1 MPTRPLALAATALTG
16 MAGLV
21 YEVSFEKYLAILLGS
36 HSEATAAVLALFL
49 GGLAGGYALFG
60 RLTSRA
66 ARDDFR
72 LRAPTPRAR
81 LLRLYGA
88 AEAGIGVWALL
99 FPELFE
105 LVHALS
111 VALPAGG
118 GAAAFAVDVA
128 LCALLIL
135 PPTLL
140 MGATIPVLTQ
150 ALARDLEDATRIH
163 ASIYAINT
171 AGAVA
176 GSLAAG
182 YSLIPWLG
190 LAGVLR
196 AMSVV
201 NLAAGAVFV
210 WLASREREGTQVE
223 ARDVPGPE
231 AGVSVDGFWSYAM
244 VALLAGF
251 AMMALQTVVIRVGG
265 LALGASQQTFSM
277 VVAAAVACI
286 AVGSFAVSALRRI
299 PSWMLLANQWTLVA
313 MLAFLYGR
321 MPEAPYY
328 AHVLRAQFRD
338 FDSAFPFYSLLVF
351 GALLVA
357 LGPALVLSGAVL
369 PLLFHELRRRV
380 GDLGA
385 AAGRL
390 YSWNTFGS
398 LLGAILGGHVLLHW
412 FDLHHVFRIA
422 LGALILGAALLA
434 HRLYA
439 ISAGGALA
447 LFGLPG
453 AMALWLLPPW
463 DPYLIGS
470 AVIRER
476 RPQAWTGQGPQAL
489 ARDRH
494 ANWKILFADDDPT
507 STVMVVETLRSDG
520 RPVRSIFNNNK
531 SDGSAAADY
540 QTMALAGILPS
551 LFATDPTRA
560 FVIGWGT
567 GVSAGELAALDS
579 MQSVTVAE
587 ISSSALEAAPLF
599 DAANLN
605 ASLNPKIR
613 LLRSDAYRALLR
625 SEGRYDVILSEP
637 SNPWMAGVEMLYSE
651 EFLAAARDRL
661 TPGGVYVQWYHEY
674 ESDRRA
680 VELVLRTVGAV
691 FGRAAVWYG
700 GGPDYLVLG
709 FREEVRPGD
718 LARIAERAARPDYRA
733 ALGRSSLTSFPA
745 LLAHE
750 LLDPAQF
757 RAVLTTGPLHTL
769 THPRLSDLAARAFF
783 RGARAE
789 LPLLQGRRRARGPDG
804 TLFARYVAGLTGE
817 PLQVAFEEA
826 VREGCARRSDVCQLL
841 TANWRRS
848 AGSEDRIQ
856 RAIAAARASLDRF
869 GTPLQTLTPP
879 DDAER
884 AAPGPKA
891 GLDSAHKGA

>member
-1 MPTRPLALAATALTG
+1 MSTRPLALALTAATG
-16 MAGLV
+16 MAGLA

-60 RLTSRA
+60 RVTRRA
-66 ARDDFR
+66 LRGDFW

-81 LLRLYGA
+81 LLLLYGA

-99 FPELFE
+99 FPTLFS

-111 VALPAGG
+111 VAMPAG
-118 GAAAFAVDVA
+118 AAGFAIDVA

-150 ALARDLEDATRIH
+150 ALARDLDDATRIH
-163 ASIYAINT
+163 AKVYAVNT

-182 YSLIPWLG
+182 FWLIPWLG
-190 LAGVLR
+190 LPGVLR
-196 AMSVV
+196 AMSGV
-201 NLAAGAVFV
+201 NLAAGVVFA
-210 WLASREREGTQVE
+210 WLARRDNGAESAAPAASADAESEAAVEGF
-223 ARDVPGPE
+223 G
-231 AGVSVDGFWSYAM
+231 SYAA

-277 VVAAAVACI
+277 VVAAAVANI
-286 AVGSFAVSALRRI
+286 AIGSAVVSALRSI
-299 PSWMLLANQWTLVA
+299 PSFVLLANQWILVA

-328 AHVLRAQFRD
+328 AHVLRSQFRD

-351 GALLVA
+351 CGLLVM
-357 LGPALVLSGAVL
+357 LGPALLLSGAVL

-380 GDLGA
+380 GELGA
-385 AAGRL
+385 TAGRL
-390 YSWNTFGS
+390 YAWNTLGS

-412 FDLHHVFRIA
+412 FDLHHVFRFA
-422 LGALILGAALLA
+422 LGALIVGAALLA
-434 HRLYA
+434 QRLYA
-439 ISAGGALA
+439 ISWGGALA
-447 LFGLPG
+447 LFALPG
-453 AMALWLLPPW
+453 ALALWLLPPW

-489 ARDRH
+489 ANDRR
-494 ANWKILFADDDPT
+494 ASWKILYAGDDPT
-507 STVMVVETLRSDG
+507 STVMVIETQQRDG
-520 RPVRSIFNNNK
+520 RRARSIFNNNK
-531 SDGSAAADY
+531 SDGSTIGDY
-540 QTMALAGILPS
+540 PTMALAGILPS
-551 LFATDPTRA
+551 LFASDPKRA

-579 MQSVTVAE
+579 MEKVSVAE
-587 ISSSALEAAPLF
+587 ISAGVLEAAPLF
-599 DAANLN
+599 DSANLN
-605 ASLNPKIR
+605 ASQHPKIEIV
-613 LLRSDAYRALLR
+613 RSDAYRALLR

-651 EFLAAARDRL
+651 EFLSAARERL
-661 TPGGVYVQWYHEY
+661 TPGGVYLQWYHEY

-680 VELVLRTVGAV
+680 IELVLRTFGAV
-691 FGRAAVWYG
+691 FERAAIWYG
-700 GGPDYLVLG
+700 GGADYLLLG
-709 FREEVRPGD
+709 FREEARPLD
-718 LARIAERAARPDYRA
+718 LAQLRERASQPDYRA
-733 ALGRSSLTSFPA
+733 ALARSSLSGLPA

-750 LLDPAQF
+750 LLGPAQF
-757 RAVLTTGPLHTL
+757 RAVLTTGELHTL
-769 THPRLSDLAARAFF
+769 THPRLSAIAARAFF

-789 LPLLQGRRRARGPDG
+789 LPLLQGRRRARSPDG
-804 TLFARYVAGLTGE
+804 SLLERYTASLAGE
-817 PLQVAFEEA
+817 SLQLAFEEA
-826 VREGCARRSDVCQLL
+826 TLEGCSRRNDVCQLL
-841 TANWRRS
+841 TAAWRRA
-848 AGSEDRIQ
+848 AGAEERIA
-856 RAIAAARASLDRF
+856 RAIAASRATRDRFEASLQPQQSSGD
-869 GTPLQTLTPP
+869 T
-879 DDAER
+879 ER
-884 AAPGPKA
+884 AAPAQKSR
-891 GLDSAHKGA
+891 LDSPPEGA